1 MKKNILLVLNP
12 TAGSLNVEL
21 VLSKTKHWSQKLNTQ
36 LKVYKTTGNDDEGKI
51 EQFLKTGTYE
61 RIIVAGG
68 DGTLKMV
75 AAVVINTPII
85 LGILPY
91 GSANGLATSLAFP
104 KDIDQQLEIAFTK
117 DAMDMDTIL
126 VNDVLCVHIADV
138 GINAELIYNYEKT
151 ASSGM
156 LGYALQVIPTLFKSG
171 APYDFKISINDKV
184 MKEKGVLL
192 AFANAEK
199 YGTGARINPDGK
211 INDGKFEVILYKK
224 LSIREILKTFFKNW
238 SVQKTSVATYSTTS
252 VSIGCKKPVPLQV
265 DGEYIGEFKDFSAKI
280 NPKSLRVAVQ

>member
-21 VLSKTKHWSQKLNTQ
+21 VLSKTKHWSQKLETQ
-36 LKVYKTTGNDDEGKI
+36 LKVYKTTGNNDEGKI
-51 EQFLKTGTYE
+51 KHLLNTGTYS
-61 RIIVAGG
+61 RILVAGG

-75 AAVVINTPII
+75 ASVVIDTPII

-91 GSANGLATSLAFP
+91 GSANGLATSLAIP

-117 DAMDMDTIL
+117 DAMYMDTIL
-126 VNDVLCVHIADV
+126 VNDVLCVHIADM

-265 DGEYIGEFKDFSAKI
+265 DGEYIGEFKDFSAQI

>member
-1 MKKNILLVLNP
+1 VKKNILLVLNP

-21 VLSKTKHWSQKLNTQ
+21 VLSKTKHWSQKLETQ
-36 LKVYKTTGNDDEGKI
+36 LKVYKTTGNNDEGKI
-51 EQFLKTGTYE
+51 KHLLNTSTYS
-61 RIIVAGG
+61 RILVAGG

-75 AAVVINTPII
+75 ASVVIDTPII

-91 GSANGLATSLAFP
+91 GSANGLATSLAIP

-117 DAMDMDTIL
+117 DAMYMDTIL
-126 VNDVLCVHIADV
+126 VNDVLCVHIADM

-265 DGEYIGEFKDFSAKI
+265 DGEYIGEFKDFSAQI

>member
-21 VLSKTKHWSQKLNTQ
+21 VLSKTKHWSQKLETQ
-36 LKVYKTTGNDDEGKI
+36 LKVYKTTGNNDEGKI
-51 EQFLKTGTYE
+51 KHLLNTSTYS
-61 RIIVAGG
+61 RILVAGG

-75 AAVVINTPII
+75 ASVVIDTPII

-91 GSANGLATSLAFP
+91 GSANGLATSLAIP

-117 DAMDMDTIL
+117 DAMYMDTIL
-126 VNDVLCVHIADV
+126 VNDVLCVHIADM

-265 DGEYIGEFKDFSAKI
+265 DGEYIGEFKDFSAQI

>member
-21 VLSKTKHWSQKLNTQ
+21 VLSKTKHWSQKLETQ
-36 LKVYKTTGNDDEGKI
+36 LKVYKTTGNNDEGKI
-51 EQFLKTGTYE
+51 KHLLNTSTYS
-61 RIIVAGG
+61 RILVAGG

-75 AAVVINTPII
+75 ASVVIDTPII

-91 GSANGLATSLAFP
+91 GSANGLATSLAIP

-126 VNDVLCVHIADV
+126 VNDVLCVHIADM

-265 DGEYIGEFKDFSAKI
+265 DGEYIGEFKDFSAQI